1 LKDLLNKLKYKIDIY
16 LIIFIGL
23 LALILLFYI
32 NYSAIVSSLF
42 FIEGMWILSFFILF
56 RIAITAVMA
65 LIAFKTLFK
74 QEKIHFMDIS
84 FLFGLFF
91 LGLTI
96 GKALDLL
103 YKLIFFT
110 SENLTKLKLLKIRYI
125 LIILTSAPLILIGLN
140 LIMFIKV
147 KQYEDIKTFKN
158 RTILSIIILL
168 LIVCIQTFLVLFAK
182 DITQLRL
189 MLICIHTPS
198 LIWILFTFIY
208 AKKSQKIP
216 QINSVIIGVAFLMDL
231 ILYIG
236 STVIMPIK
244 QTSNRFSIMYSVL
257 AELFDLI
264 VIIVIFIGYYNI
276 NLKDKFFFKNKG
288 ERN

>member
-1 LKDLLNKLKYKIDIY
+1 MKDLLNKLKYKIDIY

>member
-1 LKDLLNKLKYKIDIY
+1 MKDLLNKLKYKIDIY

-74 QEKIHFMDIS
+74 QEKIHFMDVS

>member
-74 QEKIHFMDIS
+74 QEKIHFMDVS